1 MFKRSVMI
9 TLLFMSALV
18 LIVSGCTGQKAPKD
32 TLSLAVS
39 KMLEADSYVVESRIQ
54 VLGMEL
60 GSETADEEGISEPS
74 ESSAM
79 SALLPWL
86 KNADIHIRQVYHKEP
101 TQSEAVL
108 EIKLQGKM
116 ATTVTLPLVITP
128 GKLYVQLPNTPLV
141 PMPEELVG
149 QFVVLD
155 FKELTQQSG
164 QAVTGLPKVSGGEVQ
179 QLGATFMTSLL
190 AGFDGDTYF
199 KYAEVE
205 QAALPEGVL
214 AKQVVQFAVSNDLVQ
229 QAREVLKGQVLP
241 EVRSSWEQQGYSFLP
256 ENLAEG
262 MVIHQ
267 LTAQTVIDEQNYPV
281 YTTMDADLT
290 LDIPST
296 SNAQESAR
304 ITLRMTRQ
312 YSEINEQPA
321 FVTGIPTNTIGTAEW
336 EEAMRSF
343 GY

>member
-1 MFKRSVMI
+1 MFKRSVII
-9 TLLFMSALV
+9 TLLFAFALV
-18 LIVSGCTGQKAPKD
+18 LIVPGCTGQKAPKD

-39 KMLEADSYVVESRIQ
+39 KMLEADSYVVESRIEI
-54 VLGMEL
+54 LSMEL
-60 GSETADEEGISEPS
+60 GSEIAEEAEISESP

-86 KNADIHIRQVYHKEP
+86 KDADIHIRQVYHKEP
-101 TQSEAVL
+101 AQSEAVL
-108 EIKLQGKM
+108 EIKLQGKV

-128 GKLYVQLPNTPLV
+128 DKLYVQLPGTPLL

-155 FKELTQQSG
+155 FKELAQQSD
-164 QAVTGLPKVSGGEVQ
+164 QAATGLPEVNGEEVQ
-179 QLGATFMTSLL
+179 QLGSSFIKALL
-190 AGFDGDTYF
+190 AGYDGDTYF
-199 KYAEVE
+199 KYVEVE
-205 QAALPEGVL
+205 QATLPEEVP
-214 AKQVVQFAVSNDLVQ
+214 AKQVVQFAVSNDQVQ

-241 EVRSSWEQQGYSFLP
+241 EVRSSWQQQGYSFLP

-290 LDIPST
+290 LDIPSI